1 MCCKKTK
8 TKQTQIETN
17 ESVFCLKLR
26 DSHAWRTYF
35 RVSEQLANH
44 FSPFLTDRKF
54 PCLLCCLASKLES
67 RSDYNSQNEASVWC
81 VFVLACVC
89 ALGKL

>member
-1 MCCKKTK
+1 MLDV
-8 TKQTQIETN
+8 QISALVNSWPTI
-17 ESVFCLKLR
+17 
-26 DSHAWRTYF
+26 
-35 RVSEQLANH
+35 

>member
-1 MCCKKTK
+1 MK
-8 TKQTQIETN
+8 
-17 ESVFCLKLR
+17 V
-26 DSHAWRTYF
+26 YF
-35 RVSEQLANH
+35 VSNSGIVMLDVHISALVNSWPTI
-44 FSPFLTDRKF
+44 FPLFLTDRKF
-54 PCLLCCLASKLES
+54 SCLLCCLASKLES